1 MRGILCDVENMI
13 FSCNLIL
20 AGCVLVAVVAQFTA
34 KTTNC
39 WKAIYFLSVMSCSI
53 IKLSYV
59 ILHVKTLCF
68 PILHGKKFF
77 TLGNDGA
84 GGGGGGGL
92 VAYYAPPFLYGP
104 EYLLDNRLLVNAQ
117 SL

>member
-1 MRGILCDVENMI
+1 
-13 FSCNLIL
+13 
-20 AGCVLVAVVAQFTA
+20 
-34 KTTNC
+34 
-39 WKAIYFLSVMSCSI
+39 MSCSI

-59 ILHVKTLCF
+59 ILHVKSLCF

-84 GGGGGGGL
+84 GGGGGGGG
-92 VAYYAPPFLYGP
+92 AGWCPTTPHFLYGP
-104 EYLLDNRLLVNAQ
+104 EYLLDNRLLVNAK

>member
-1 MRGILCDVENMI
+1 
-13 FSCNLIL
+13 
-20 AGCVLVAVVAQFTA
+20 
-34 KTTNC
+34 
-39 WKAIYFLSVMSCSI
+39 MSCSI

-84 GGGGGGGL
+84 GGGGGGWCPTT
-92 VAYYAPPFLYGP
+92 PPIIYGP

>member
-68 PILHGKKFF
+68 SILHGKNF
-77 TLGNDGA
+77 LLLEMMEQ
-84 GGGGGGGL
+84 GGGGGGL
-92 VAYYAPPFLYGP
+92 VAYYAPPFSTALNI
-104 EYLLDNRLLVNAQ
+104 YLTID
-117 SL
+117 S

>member
-1 MRGILCDVENMI
+1 
-13 FSCNLIL
+13 
-20 AGCVLVAVVAQFTA
+20 
-34 KTTNC
+34 
-39 WKAIYFLSVMSCSI
+39 MSCSI

-68 PILHGKKFF
+68 PILHGKNF
-77 TLGNDGA
+77 LLLEMMER
-84 GGGGGGGL
+84 GGGGL